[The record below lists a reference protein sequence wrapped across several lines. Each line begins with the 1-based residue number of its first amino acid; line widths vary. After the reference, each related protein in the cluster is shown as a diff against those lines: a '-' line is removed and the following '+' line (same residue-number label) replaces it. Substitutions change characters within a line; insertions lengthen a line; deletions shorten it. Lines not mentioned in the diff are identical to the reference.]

1 MQWRVQSWFWQQGDK
16 QQKGQKWM
24 LIHLEEKCGE
34 TSGLWLDGNTSV
46 RGLNSGMRI
55 QCKDSKQALAYQRHV
70 LKYDK
75 TLCELFIFWLF
86 LEIHLKSNT
95 NWSVFMCSLLASES
109 YLLHY
114 RSSQHFLTQNS
125 WRLTFFSKELLKLA
139 IYLTVFK
146 RLFSHT
152 SKLLNFNTANSL
164 FFLCQNLSNLKHTHF
179 MMYSEMKDL
188 AYRLFNSSNGNT
200 QSKYFRLV

>member
-1 MQWRVQSWFWQQGDK
+1 
-16 QQKGQKWM
+16 M

-70 LKYDK
+70 LQYDK

-86 LEIHLKSNT
+86 LEIHWKSNT

-114 RSSQHFLTQNS
+114 RASQHFLTQNS

-164 FFLCQNLSNLKHTHF
+164 YFSYVKIWATLNTHT
-179 MMYSEMKDL
+179 L
-188 AYRLFNSSNGNT
+188 WCIQRW
-200 QSKYFRLV
+200 RI

>member
-1 MQWRVQSWFWQQGDK
+1 MQGLEAGFSLPESRVKKYTFHF
-16 QQKGQKWM
+16 
-24 LIHLEEKCGE
+24 LIIFRNTLKIKYKLKCVHVFF
-34 TSGLWLDGNTSV
+34 TSFRV
-46 RGLNSGMRI
+46 
-55 QCKDSKQALAYQRHV
+55 
-70 LKYDK
+70 
-75 TLCELFIFWLF
+75 LFIALQIVPTFFNTEL
-86 LEIHLKSNT
+86 LKANI
-95 NWSVFMCSLLASES
+95 
-109 YLLHY
+109 
-114 RSSQHFLTQNS
+114 
-125 WRLTFFSKELLKLA
+125 FSKELLKLA

>member
-1 MQWRVQSWFWQQGDK
+1 MAQRISVMESPMQWRVQSWFWQQGDK

-125 WRLTFFSKELLKLA
+125 WRLTF
-139 IYLTVFK
+139 LTK
-146 RLFSHT
+146 
-152 SKLLNFNTANSL
+152 NS
-164 FFLCQNLSNLKHTHF
+164 
-179 MMYSEMKDL
+179 
-188 AYRLFNSSNGNT
+188 
-200 QSKYFRLV
+200 

>member
-1 MQWRVQSWFWQQGDK
+1 M
-16 QQKGQKWM
+16 
-24 LIHLEEKCGE
+24 
-34 TSGLWLDGNTSV
+34 DGNTSD
-46 RGLNSGMRI
+46 RGLNSGARI

-86 LEIHLKSNT
+86 LEIHWKSNT

-146 RLFSHT
+146 RLFLHT

-188 AYRLFNSSNGNT
+188 AYRLLNSSNGNT

>member
-1 MQWRVQSWFWQQGDK
+1 MQWRVQSWFWHQEDR

-86 LEIHLKSNT
+86 LEIHWKSNT

-146 RLFSHT
+146 RLFFTHKQT
-152 SKLLNFNTANSL
+152 FKL
-164 FFLCQNLSNLKHTHF
+164 
-179 MMYSEMKDL
+179 
-188 AYRLFNSSNGNT
+188 
-200 QSKYFRLV
+200 

>member
-1 MQWRVQSWFWQQGDK
+1 MAQRISVMESPMQWRVQSWFWQQGDK

-86 LEIHLKSNT
+86 LEIHWKSNT
-95 NWSVFMCSLLASES
+95 NWSVFMCSLLASKS
-109 YLLHY
+109 YLCIIDRPNNHVVL
-114 RSSQHFLTQNS
+114 SLCGVGGVGGWVVFP
-125 WRLTFFSKELLKLA
+125 A
-139 IYLTVFK
+139 IT
-146 RLFSHT
+146 
-152 SKLLNFNTANSL
+152 
-164 FFLCQNLSNLKHTHF
+164 
-179 MMYSEMKDL
+179 
-188 AYRLFNSSNGNT
+188 
-200 QSKYFRLV
+200 

>member
-1 MQWRVQSWFWQQGDK
+1 MQGLEAGFSLPESRVKKYTFHF
-16 QQKGQKWM
+16 
-24 LIHLEEKCGE
+24 LIIFRNTLKIKYKLKCVHVFF
-34 TSGLWLDGNTSV
+34 TSF
-46 RGLNSGMRI
+46 
-55 QCKDSKQALAYQRHV
+55 KV
-70 LKYDK
+70 L
-75 TLCELFIFWLF
+75 
-86 LEIHLKSNT
+86 
-95 NWSVFMCSLLASES
+95 FM
-109 YLLHY
+109 HY

-188 AYRLFNSSNGNT
+188 AYRLLNSSNGNT